1 MSILKTTYAGSKAI
15 PVTSGQEI
23 LDEIAK
29 LGYTFDYDLKCWVCN
44 NKLLPDIKI
53 AHFPN
58 ITVSIYIT
66 KYNIT
71 TFNIFNM
78 SDVFNLIDYLK
89 EKYVN
94 S

>member
-1 MSILKTTYAGSKAI
+1 MSILKTSKAGSKAI

-29 LGYTFDYDLKCWVCN
+29 LGYRFEYDLKCWVSN
-44 NKLLPDIKI
+44 NKLLPNIEI
-53 AHFPN
+53 VHFPN
-58 ITVSIYIT
+58 IRVSVYIT
-66 KYNIT
+66 QYSVT

-78 SDVFNLIDYLK
+78 SDVFNFIDYLK

>member
-1 MSILKTTYAGSKAI
+1 MSILKTTHSGSKAI

-29 LGYTFDYDLKCWVCN
+29 LGYTFDYDLKCWVSN
-44 NKLLPDIKI
+44 EQLLPAIEI
-53 AHFPN
+53 THFPN
-58 ITVSIYIT
+58 IIVRAYIT
-66 KYNIT
+66 KYNAT

-78 SDVFNLIDYLK
+78 SDVFNFIDYLK

>member
-1 MSILKTTYAGSKAI
+1 MSILKTSKAGSKAI

-44 NKLLPDIKI
+44 NQLLPPIEI
-53 AHFPN
+53 HHSRN
-58 ITVSIYIT
+58 IIVSIYIT
-66 KYNIT
+66 KYNLT

-78 SDVFNLIDYLK
+78 SDVFNFIAYLK